1 MFQNILQSITVKA
14 FVAIINFCILII
26 SSKYLGVSSRGEISI
41 FILNLSI
48 IQGINEIF
56 TGYSIIYFVPK
67 YNFRKIFVNG
77 LIFTFI
83 FSTLSNLIIV
93 WLNKQ
98 IVGYEYLGFVVSIL
112 VILNTF
118 NSMLLLGKQAIRTF
132 NFLAALQPFI
142 LLLGILISVFYFK
155 EFTFLSF
162 LWPLFYSFLISFLV
176 SSFLLYKEAIKI
188 NVSHNAFNLNQIVT
202 SGLYY
207 QSAILLFI
215 FCNRYSFYLLN
226 DNKKVGLYGS
236 ACMLME
242 AVLLVVNSIAPILV
256 SKVANQNAGKQTA
269 SLALSIAKLAFL
281 SSVFIVLLIGFIPE
295 RWIIIFLG
303 EGFIGVK
310 PLMMAYSPGILML
323 SFFTIINHYFSGI
336 GKQQFILFS
345 IASGF
350 TVSLIF
356 APFLI
361 EKYDTLGAAYTANL
375 SYLTILISVL
385 SLFFLESKMKWTNLF
400 SIKNDFALL
409 LRLINNKI

>member
-1 MFQNILQSITVKA
+1 LFQNILQSITVKA

-67 YNFRKIFVNG
+67 FNFRKIFVSG
-77 LIFTFI
+77 LIFTVI
-83 FSTLSNLIIV
+83 FSSLSNLIIV

-98 IVGYEYLGFVVSIL
+98 IVGFEYLGFVISIL

-118 NSMLLLGKQAIRTF
+118 NSMLLLGKQAIKTF
-132 NFLAALQPFI
+132 NFLAALQPLI
-142 LLLGILISVFYFK
+142 LLVGILISVFYFK
-155 EFTFLSF
+155 EYTFLSY

-176 SSFLLYKEAIKI
+176 SSFLLHKEVNKASMSL
-188 NVSHNAFNLNQIVT
+188 NTFNLAQIIT
-202 SGLYY
+202 NGFYY
-207 QSAILLFI
+207 QLAILLFI

-242 AVLLVVNSIAPILV
+242 AVLLIVNSIAPILV
-256 SKVANQNAGKQTA
+256 SKVANQNDGKQSA

-310 PLMMAYSPGILML
+310 SLMMAYSPGILML

-336 GKQQFILFS
+336 GKQKFILFS

-350 TVSLIF
+350 MVSLVF
-356 APFLI
+356 APILI
-361 EKYDTLGAAYTANL
+361 QKYDTFGAAYTANL
-375 SYLTILISVL
+375 SYLTILIFVL
-385 SLFFLESKMKWTNLF
+385 ILFFSESKLKWKNLF
-400 SIKNDFALL
+400 SIKNDIAFL
-409 LRLINNKI
+409 LRLIKNKV